1 MHVYVC
7 VYLQLHTCPYSD
19 LDEIK
24 FEFNKNV
31 FSLKESA
38 TNEVLGEKAIESV
51 IQAKDG
57 KEKQL
62 VSSHLVTES
71 CYIPIK

>member
-1 MHVYVC
+1 MC
-7 VYLQLHTCPYSD
+7 VYLLQLHTCPYSN

-24 FEFNKNV
+24 LEFNKNV

-38 TNEVLGEKAIESV
+38 KDEVFGEKAIESE
-51 IQAKDG
+51 IQAKESKD
-57 KEKQL
+57 EQL
-62 VSSHLVTES
+62 VSSQLVTES